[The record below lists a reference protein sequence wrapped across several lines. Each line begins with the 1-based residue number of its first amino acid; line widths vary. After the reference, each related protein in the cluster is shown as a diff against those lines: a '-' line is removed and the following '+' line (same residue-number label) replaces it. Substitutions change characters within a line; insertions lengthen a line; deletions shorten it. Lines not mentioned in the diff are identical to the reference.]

1 MNHIKCLFSS
11 NTAFLLTEKAGCK
24 FWDINFGSFL
34 TPSPQKSRMKN
45 PLTLMT

>member
-34 TPSPQKSRMKN
+34 TPSPQQFSRKTD
-45 PLTLMT
+45 LH